1 MTTKDVA
8 RAAKRGPYAKS
19 EERRQTILDAAHAVF
34 AARGYRGGSLQ
45 DVADRAGMSQTS
57 LLHYFPSKRDLL
69 MSVLERRDEITS
81 GAFPDDMEEGL
92 ADSVIRTALYNE
104 DIPGVIELYTV
115 LCAESV
121 TDEHPG
127 RDYFTERYERL
138 RASYGRMV
146 RGTRSCWQ
154 APPGRGSGP
163 SCDLLGGSLGRTPN
177 PMAPCPGPGGRGQGP
192 SRLPGTGDPPGT
204 QLGVSRPVGAAAW
217 AGQPRNAPMPVM
229 CWPRIRVWT
238 SSVPSYVLTD
248 SRLLACRRGE

>member
-138 RASYGRMV
+138 RGARV
-146 RGTRSCWQ
+146 ARVVV
-154 APPGRGSGP
+154 P
-163 SCDLLGGSLGRTPN
+163 L
-177 PMAPCPGPGGRGQGP
+177 
-192 SRLPGTGDPPGT
+192 
-204 QLGVSRPVGAAAW
+204 VGAACGACFTTVPLNRRSQIR
-217 AGQPRNAPMPVM
+217 AGNAIDWCESCGV
-229 CWPRIRVWT
+229 IL
-238 SSVPSYVLTD
+238 YYAD
-248 SRLLACRRGE
+248 EQGG

>member
-138 RASYGRMV
+138 RASYGQRFEELAAV
-146 RGTRSCWQ
+146 GRLRPGVDPDQ
-154 APPGRGSGP
+154 AAT
-163 SCDLLGGSLGRTPN
+163 SLVALWDGL
-177 PMAPCPGPGGRGQGP
+177 Q
-192 SRLPGTGDPPGT
+192 T
-204 QLGVSRPVGAAAW
+204 QW
-217 AGQPRNAPMPVM
+217 
-229 CWPRIRVWT
+229 
-238 SSVPSYVLTD
+238 
-248 SRLLACRRGE
+248 LLAPDQVDVAKGLRGYLELVILPEPN